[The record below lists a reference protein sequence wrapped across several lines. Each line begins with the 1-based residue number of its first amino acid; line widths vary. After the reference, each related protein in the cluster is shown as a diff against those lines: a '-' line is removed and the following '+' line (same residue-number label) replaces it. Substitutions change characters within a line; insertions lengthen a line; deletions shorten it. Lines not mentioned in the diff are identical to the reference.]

1 MSAGDFMTQ
10 SAYADHRGVA
20 KSYIT
25 KLKQEGR
32 IVLNEKGLV
41 DVAASDARID
51 QTAEPARDDV
61 AARHQQARGAA
72 PSAPDPVGGS
82 YQAARAVKERFLA
95 LEAKRSY
102 EEAMGLL
109 RDAREV
115 ESLVASAMTE
125 VRQRLEN
132 LAATAAPELAAMA
145 DEARVRAYLRDEFT
159 HALESASHHFGRLA
173 AQSSTQP

>member
-1 MSAGDFMTQ
+1 MSEHITQ
-10 SAYADHRGVA
+10 AAYAAHRGVA

-32 IVLNEKGLV
+32 LVLNAAGLV

-72 PSAPDPVGGS
+72 PTTLDPVGNG

-102 EEAMGLL
+102 EEAMGQL
-109 RDAREV
+109 RDGREV
-115 ESLVASAMTE
+115 EALVAGAMTE
-125 VRQRLEN
+125 LRQRLEN
-132 LAATAAPELAAMA
+132 LTDTLAPELAAMS
-145 DEARVRAYLRDEFT
+145 DEARVRAHLRDEIT
-159 HALESASHHFGRLA
+159 HALESAAHHFSRLA
-173 AQSSTQP
+173 SQAKQQP

>member
-32 IVLNEKGLV
+32 LVLTPAGLV

-51 QTAEPARDDV
+51 QTAEPAREDV

-72 PSAPDPVGGS
+72 AGAPDPIGGS

-102 EEAMGLL
+102 EEAMGQL

-115 ESLVASAMTE
+115 EGLVAGAMTE
-125 VRQRLEN
+125 LRQRLEN
-132 LAATAAPELAAMA
+132 LADTLAPELAATS
-145 DEARVRAYLRDEFT
+145 DEARVRAHLRDEIT
-159 HALESASHHFGRLA
+159 HALESAAHHFARLA
-173 AQSSTQP
+173 SQAKQQP